1 MNKEWAFDLLLNLLL
16 FGLLIL
22 LAAISLRLG
31 QQSLPLVPDL
41 GEIVAEDPE
50 VAWLILSEIRLPRTL
65 LGALVGFSLGL
76 CGAALQGLLRNPL
89 AEPGLL
95 GASSGAALGAVTVFY
110 FALGGGGA
118 TFALPVGGV
127 AGALVSL
134 VLLYLLAGRRSEMM
148 TIILAGI
155 AINAFAAALTS
166 LALNFA
172 PNPFA
177 AVEIVFWMLG
187 SLVDRGMDHVV
198 FAFPLMLVGWVLV
211 LSTGRALDAL
221 SLGEDAGASLGF
233 NPAAIKRRII
243 GGTALAVGAAVAVT
257 GIIGFVGLVVPH
269 LMRPLTG
276 YQPSRLLLP
285 SALAGAVLLLGAD
298 LLVRLASP
306 GPELKLGVVT
316 ALLGAPFFL
325 YLIIYTR
332 RGVSL

>member
-1 MNKEWAFDLLLNLLL
+1 MNRTWVLDIMLNVLLA
-16 FGLLIL
+16 GLMIL

-31 QQSLPLVPDL
+31 QQSLPLIPTLEQIVAQDPDL
-41 GEIVAEDPE
+41 
-50 VAWLILSEIRLPRTL
+50 AWLIVKEIRLPRTL
-65 LGALVGFSLGL
+65 LGMLVGFSLGL

-110 FALGGGGA
+110 FALGGGA
-118 TFALPVGGV
+118 AFMLPLGGV
-127 AGALVSL
+127 LGALASL
-134 VLLYLLAGRRSEMM
+134 VLLYLLAGRRSEML

-177 AVEIVFWMLG
+177 AVEIIFWMLG
-187 SLVDRGMDHVV
+187 SLVDRGMDHVA
-198 FAFPLMLVGWVLV
+198 FAFPLMLLGWILV
-211 LSTGRALDAL
+211 LSTAPALDAL

-233 NPAAIKRRII
+233 NPAGVKRRVIA
-243 GGTALAVGAAVAVT
+243 GTALAVGAAVAVT

-285 SALAGAVLLLGAD
+285 SALAGASLLLGAD
-298 LLVRLASP
+298 ILVRLASP